1 MISHKA
7 KERQSGAAAVEFAL
21 VVPVLLLILFSIIYF
36 SIYFNAKQG
45 VQAAAREGARVASL
59 RSSSSANAC
68 FQATGSLGG
77 IGIDNTFVEVASA
90 APTGTAT
97 SNSCASSAYT
107 CSTSGS
113 NVYVRVSGQVTISIP
128 FWPNSG
134 VKNVSSTAM
143 FLCE

>member
-1 MISHKA
+1 MKPPTHNEKQ
-7 KERQSGAAAVEFAL
+7 RGAAAVEFAL
-21 VVPVLLLILFSIIYF
+21 VVPMLLLILFSIIYF
-36 SIYFNAKQG
+36 SLYFNAKQG

-77 IGIDNTFVEVASA
+77 IAIDNTFVQVGSA
-90 APTGTAT
+90 EPTGTAT
-97 SNSCASSAYT
+97 SNSCSSSAYT
-107 CSTSGS
+107 CSRSGS

-134 VKNVSSTAM
+134 VTNVSSTAM